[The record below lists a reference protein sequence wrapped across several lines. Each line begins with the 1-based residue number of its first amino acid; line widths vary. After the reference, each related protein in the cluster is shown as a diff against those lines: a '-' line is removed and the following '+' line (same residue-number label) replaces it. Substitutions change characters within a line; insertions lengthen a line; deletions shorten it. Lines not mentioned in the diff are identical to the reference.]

1 MTGKRAKIWHV
12 NTSSCETSSPT
23 WTRVAGFVRKRCF
36 GRSLVNTLISV
47 STKPA
52 AAHYGRVVASKALF

>member
-1 MTGKRAKIWHV
+1 
-12 NTSSCETSSPT
+12 
-23 WTRVAGFVRKRCF
+23 VAGFVRKRCF

-52 AAHYGRVVASKALF
+52 AAHYGRVVASKALL